1 MEGNAPTSA
10 VGRRAGAKA
19 RRAPGVGRLCAAE
32 TDGAGGAAG
41 NGAPPAPGPPATVAR
56 GRRHGERR
64 AARAAR
70 KARFQAMG
78 RSGSPGPPMHSAPH
92 RHVSITE
99 AQARRLSRHSR
110 LAIGVLQQGKDA
122 PDRVSLSIVVLR
134 GCTGSPVWPRGAWRQ
149 RSPRAGEAGH
159 VQAETDGAGSTRPPA
174 PGPPRGS
181 RGAGGTAS
189 GGGAARAT
197 PEGETSLAADARQGR
212 SACSVSRP

>member
-1 MEGNAPTSA
+1 MR
-10 VGRRAGAKA
+10 RRA
-19 RRAPGVGRLCAAE
+19 RL
-32 TDGAGGAAG
+32 AGG
-41 NGAPPAPGPPATVAR
+41 PGR
-56 GRRHGERR
+56 RR
-64 AARAAR
+64 AARPAWGGCARRKRTVRAALPGM
-70 KARFQAMG
+70 ARHPPPGRPRRSRGAADTASGEPLEPPGKRGFRQWAAPAVPARRCTQRRIGMSASPRLRRG
-78 RSGSPGPPMHSAPH
+78 GSRGTLVWRSGCSNRQRCSNPFP
-92 RHVSITE
+92 
-99 AQARRLSRHSR
+99 
-110 LAIGVLQQGKDA
+110 
-122 PDRVSLSIVVLR
+122 SIVVLR
-134 GCTGSPVWPRGAWRQ
+134 GCTGSPGWPRGAWRQ